1 MKNKFNLT
9 PGYISGLTQADG
21 SFFCS
26 INLSSK
32 HRFGLQ
38 FRPKYTITA
47 DLDSKYVLDSI
58 QSYFNCGKII
68 INNKNH
74 TAEFVVEKLEEL
86 KLIIIPHFEKYPLFC
101 AKLHAFNLFKEIV
114 NALFNKDKRTIE
126 GRREL
131 LKYSL
136 SMNVTTNRK
145 IERINIL
152 YALLGQKGAKE
163 YEKELIINNINS
175 INTPISNDFI
185 SGFIDGDGSFFISFQ
200 KDTKIKIGF
209 NITNDKDSKPLLEN
223 IKNKFNNIGTIIE
236 GTKKEIVY
244 IVNGLNQIND
254 NLIPFMD
261 ENPIFSERASH
272 YDKFRTVALLLKR
285 EKPLTLKNKI
295 NIVNLAYE
303 MNKKG
308 KHRILSKSQYIDLL
322 KNTNFE

>member
-1 MKNKFNLT
+1 
-9 PGYISGLTQADG
+9 
-21 SFFCS
+21 
-26 INLSSK
+26 
-32 HRFGLQ
+32 
-38 FRPKYTITA
+38 
-47 DLDSKYVLDSI
+47 
-58 QSYFNCGKII
+58 
-68 INNKNH
+68 
-74 TAEFVVEKLEEL
+74 
-86 KLIIIPHFEKYPLFC
+86 
-101 AKLHAFNLFKEIV
+101 
-114 NALFNKDKRTIE
+114 
-126 GRREL
+126 
-131 LKYSL
+131 
-136 SMNVTTNRK
+136 MNVTTNRK

-209 NITNDKDSKPLLEN
+209 NITNDKDSKPLLEK
-223 IKNKFNNIGTIIE
+223 IKIKFNNIGTIIE
-236 GTKKEIVY
+236 GTKKELVY
-244 IVNGLNQIND
+244 VVNGLNQIND

>member
-1 MKNKFNLT
+1 M
-9 PGYISGLTQADG
+9 
-21 SFFCS
+21 
-26 INLSSK
+26 
-32 HRFGLQ
+32 
-38 FRPKYTITA
+38 
-47 DLDSKYVLDSI
+47 LDSI

-86 KLIIIPHFEKYPLFC
+86 ELIIIPHFELDKYPLFC

-114 NALFNKDKRTIE
+114 NALFKKDKRTIE

-145 IERINIL
+145 IERINTL
-152 YALLGQKGAKE
+152 YALLGIEGAKE
-163 YEKELIINNINS
+163 YEKELIKNNINS
-175 INTPISNDFI
+175 INTPISSDFI

-209 NITNDKDSKPLLEN
+209 NITNDRDSKPLLEG

-236 GTKKEIVY
+236 GTKKELVY
-244 IVNGLNQIND
+244 VVNGLNQIND

-285 EKPLTLKNKI
+285 EKPLTLKSKI

-308 KHRILSKSQYIDLL
+308 KHRILSKSQYTDLL
-322 KNTNFE
+322 KNTNFEESPPQLNTQ